1 MRVHNSSRLWT
12 FVRCYVKNIIRLVL
26 HETFYHLPLR
36 KTALSIYRKPY
47 LFLHTIKSPLLTVQ
61 NIGTSCNPQFFLKPM
76 PSESWKSFLEKFQSA
91 VQSPTWHS
99 NSRQKIQIQFSL
111 NGNFSYK
118 SIGAKTKE
126 CKLKLFCHCF
136 IFKLRILQWVVFLN
150 PKMSQETLPSLFFW
164 MKKFSQVF
172 AQRLHIFQ
180 FTVLGMTAVALSPN
194 YIHDFL

>member
-1 MRVHNSSRLWT
+1 MRLHNSSRLWT
-12 FVRCYVKNIIRLVL
+12 SVRCYVKNVIHMVL

-61 NIGTSCNPQFFLKPM
+61 NTGTSCNPQFFLTPM
-76 PSESWKSFLEKFQSA
+76 ASESWKSFLEKFQSA
-91 VQSPTWHS
+91 VQSPTRHS
-99 NSRQKIQIQFSL
+99 DSRKKIQIQFSL

-136 IFKLRILQWVVFLN
+136 IFKLRILQWVIFLN
-150 PKMSQETLPSLFFW
+150 SKMSQETIFF
-164 MKKFSQVF
+164 
-172 AQRLHIFQ
+172 
-180 FTVLGMTAVALSPN
+180 
-194 YIHDFL
+194 